1 MASSTT
7 QRSGTYGDDGTEF
20 DRRGGRSGGRIKRIM
35 FQAFAAMWRLSR
47 RWGVGCTALTLACWA
62 GCGKHRQGSPN
73 SNDAVSVH
81 TQWFI
86 DITEEA
92 GLDFVHENGAAG
104 QWQMPEIMGSGAA
117 MLDFDRDGDL
127 DIYLTNGSHIWNE
140 GGNRPRAVNHLFRQE
155 SDGRFVDVTDSSG
168 LGDPGYGMGVAVGDI
183 DNDGDVDVY
192 VTNLGPDRLY
202 RNRGDGTFEDV
213 TTAAGIRVDGW
224 STSAV
229 FFDYDR
235 DGFLDL
241 YVSRYLVYDPK
252 KRCVDGVGRPDYC
265 GPKDFPNVP
274 DVLLRNMGDGRFRD
288 VSDAAGIASI
298 QAPGLGV
305 VCEDLNDDD
314 WIDVYVA
321 NDMEANLLWIN
332 QGDGTFRDDAV
343 LMGVAYNLDGQAESG
358 MGVIAFDLDN
368 DTRPDLF
375 VTHLD
380 EQTNTAYRNL
390 GGGLGFTDVTGLWG
404 LAQSGVPW
412 TGFSVAAFDVELD
425 GDPDLMMVNGR
436 VFRGTGQPSRGA
448 DLPAPWGRFAQP
460 NLFYV
465 SDGTGRFRPLGAPV
479 ASLCGSLAISRALAV
494 GDLDAD
500 GDLDMVI
507 SHIQGPAR
515 LYRNDAPR
523 QGHWLVVRAVDPRL
537 RRDALGARVT
547 IGFAGRELARTIMSG
562 FGYLSSSEPIAH
574 FGLGNADRVDRIEV
588 RWPDGVREEFPGT
601 PVDRRIELLRG
612 GGRGGS

>member
-1 MASSTT
+1 M
-7 QRSGTYGDDGTEF
+7 RF
-20 DRRGGRSGGRIKRIM
+20 DCRAGRPSGRIKRIM
-35 FQAFAAMWRLSR
+35 FQAFGGVWRLPR
-47 RWGVGCTALTLACWA
+47 RWGMGYAAMTLACCA
-62 GCGKHRQGSPN
+62 GLACWIGIACCVGCEKIREDSSN
-73 SNDAVSVH
+73 SNDVVSAQD
-81 TQWFI
+81 QWFI
-86 DITEEA
+86 DITEEV
-92 GLDFVHENGAAG
+92 GLDFVYENGATG
-104 QWQMPEIMGSGAA
+104 QWQMPEIMGSGVAF
-117 MLDFDRDGDL
+117 LDYDHDGDL
-127 DIYLTNGSHIWNE
+127 DIYLTNGSPIWSESKKNQPRPV
-140 GGNRPRAVNHLFRQE
+140 NRLFRQE

-168 LGDPGYGMGVAVGDI
+168 LGDPGYGMGVAVGDM
-183 DNDGDVDVY
+183 DNDGYVDVY

-213 TTAAGIRVDGW
+213 TSAAGIHVDGW
-224 STSAV
+224 SASAV

-265 GPKDFPNVP
+265 GPKDFPKLP

-288 VSDAAGIASI
+288 VSDEAGIASI

-305 VCEDLNDDD
+305 VCEDLNDDG

-343 LMGVAYNLDGQAESG
+343 LMGAAYNLDGQAESG

-390 GGGLGFTDVTGLWG
+390 GGGLGFSDVTGLWG

-436 VFRGTGQPSRGA
+436 VFRGTGPPPGGA
-448 DLPAPWGRFAQP
+448 DLPAPWDRFAQP

-479 ASLCGSLAISRALAV
+479 ASLCESLAISRALAI

-500 GDLDMVI
+500 GDMDMVI
-507 SHIQGPAR
+507 SNIQGPAR

-523 QGHWLVVRAVDPRL
+523 QGHWLVVRAMDPRL

-547 IGFAGRELARTIMSG
+547 ISFAGRELSRTIMSG

-574 FGLGNADRVDRIEV
+574 FGLGSADRVDRIEV
-588 RWPDGVREEFPGT
+588 RWPDGAREVFPGT
-601 PVDRRIELLRG
+601 PADRRVELLRG
-612 GGRGGS
+612 GGRGGT